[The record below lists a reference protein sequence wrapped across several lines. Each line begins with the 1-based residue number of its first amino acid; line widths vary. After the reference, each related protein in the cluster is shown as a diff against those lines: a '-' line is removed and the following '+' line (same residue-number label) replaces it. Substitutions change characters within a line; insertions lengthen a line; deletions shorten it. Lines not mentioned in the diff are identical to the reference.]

1 MPGEKWLGAV
11 VYDFNDAS
19 VSVRFADVP
28 GLATLWIDDV
38 LHDVYPHAVRHV
50 APAAQPR

>member
-11 VYDFNDAS
+11 VYDFDGRDFA
-19 VSVRFADVP
+19 VRFAGVP

-38 LHDVYPHAVRHV
+38 IHDVYPHAARPD
-50 APAAQPR
+50 AGALQR